1 MDVRYRRR
9 SRWLLVLLVLLALLV
24 LARVALPSVVQWYVN
39 KKLDEAEGYTGQVG
53 DVDLHLIRGAYQI
66 KDVHILSTNEE
77 VETPIFDAELVD
89 LSVDW
94 RAAFRGALVA
104 EVWLVRPVLNII
116 DEEVKDD
123 APKEEGKG
131 WQQIIQDLFPIR
143 IDKFVAEDGEIHF
156 RNFTSDPPVDIY
168 LREVYLK
175 ITNFTNS
182 REVASTVPTTLEG
195 TAIPMT
201 QGDLDVKLEF
211 DPYAE
216 QPQFDLNVRLTDL
229 KVSTL
234 NDFLDAYAN
243 LDVEAGS
250 MDLAVE
256 MAADQGKILG
266 YVKPVIRDLEV
277 FQWQADVVEQDQGLL
292 RSAWEAAAGF
302 ISEVFEN
309 KPQDTF
315 ASRVPIAGELDSPET
330 GVVNAVFAILR
341 NAFLEAIEPQVEGSI
356 ELEDVQGYEPKP
368 SDADAE
374 SDAETDAADD
384 QRGETDE

>member
-1 MDVRYRRR
+1 MDLTHWRR
-9 SRWLLVLLVLLALLV
+9 SRWLLVLLALLV
-24 LARVALPSVVQWYVN
+24 LLVLVRAALPSAVQWYVN
-39 KKLDEAEGYTGQVG
+39 KKLSEAEGYTGRVG
-53 DVDLHLIRGAYQI
+53 EVDLHLIRGAYQI
-66 KDVHILSTNEE
+66 EDVHILTTTADI
-77 VETPIFDAELVD
+77 ETPIFEAELVD

-94 RAAFRGALVA
+94 RALFRGALVA

-116 DEEVKDD
+116 DAEVEDE

-143 IDKFVAEDGEIHF
+143 IDKFVVEEGEVHF
-156 RNFTSDPPVDIY
+156 RNFTSNPPVDIY

-182 REVASTVPTTLEG
+182 REIADTLITSLEG

-201 QGDLDVKLEF
+201 EGDLDVKLRF
-211 DPYAE
+211 DPYAQ

-243 LDVEAGS
+243 LDVQAGT

-266 YVKPVIRDLEV
+266 YVKPVIRELEV

-292 RSAWEAAAGF
+292 RSAWEAAAEF

-315 ASRVPIAGELDSPET
+315 ASRVPIAGELESPEA
-330 GVVNAVFAILR
+330 GVLNAVVAILR
-341 NAFLEAIEPQVEGSI
+341 NAFLQAIRPQVEGSI
-356 ELEDVQGYEPKP
+356 ELEDVQGFEP
-368 SDADAE
+368 DE
-374 SDAETDAADD
+374 SDGEAATEAQDKS
-384 QRGETDE
+384 GSADE